1 MQKNAGA
8 TLAFFLCQNSN
19 IFKGFS
25 FGKEKVKLYLKFREE
40 YCYFYSSY
48 QFAIKMIRFQSK
60 I

>member
-1 MQKNAGA
+1 MRFFYVKIRIFSKG
-8 TLAFFLCQNSN
+8 LALE
-19 IFKGFS
+19 K
-25 FGKEKVKLYLKFREE
+25 KKVKLYLKFREE